1 MPIRKQRMNTH
12 TKRYNDLLSAK
23 TYFRI
28 KGTLRFTMKGCKYA
42 LHKNI
47 DRKIE
52 MVATRRA

>member
-1 MPIRKQRMNTH
+1 MNTH

-28 KGTLRFTMKGCKYA
+28 KGTIRFTMKGCKYA